1 LLELLELLELEL
13 EVDAAGVDDFFSDE
27 PELGV
32 EDELDELAAG
42 VDDEPESEDDED
54 DDELESDD
62 DLGLSELRW
71 VERESLR

>member
-1 LLELLELLELEL
+1 LLELLELLELAL
-13 EVDAAGVDDFFSDE
+13 DAAGVEDFFSDE

-42 VDDEPESEDDED
+42 VDDEPESEDDD
-54 DDELESDD
+54 DDEELESDD

>member
-1 LLELLELLELEL
+1 MLELLELLELEL

-42 VDDEPESEDDED
+42 VDDEPESEDDE
-54 DDELESDD
+54 LESDD

>member
-1 LLELLELLELEL
+1 LLELLELLELAL
-13 EVDAAGVDDFFSDE
+13 DAAGVEDFFSDE
-27 PELGV
+27 PEFGV

-54 DDELESDD
+54 DEELESDD

>member
-32 EDELDELAAG
+32 EDELAAG

-54 DDELESDD
+54 DEELESDD

>member
-1 LLELLELLELEL
+1 LLELLELLELAL
-13 EVDAAGVDDFFSDE
+13 DAAGVEDFFSDE
-27 PELGV
+27 PEFGV

-42 VDDEPESEDDED
+42 VDDEPESEDDE
-54 DDELESDD
+54 ELESDD